1 MKEKAFAA
9 SVNREVIMECE
20 KLGMDIAEFSL
31 LCLNAMQ
38 GISEDLG
45 L

>member
-9 SVNREVIMECE
+9 GVDREVIMECE
-20 KLGMDIAEFSL
+20 NLGMDINEFSVV
-31 LCLNAMQ
+31 CLQAMQ
-38 GISEDLG
+38 GISEELG